1 MKIDPLSILLNSEFI
16 LDKKIY
22 YISGNETTLMD
33 CVSETIIQ
41 RYKKIENTSVSKI
54 DTIEGFKS
62 NEELFENKN
71 LFLGQNCKGIDEI
84 NLNKVKKEDGIFIF
98 VQQNSAKTKPTKNIL
113 IKSHDSYLIDCYELD
128 KNSKI
133 KVLNNFLESNNI
145 KIIKDLYWILIE
157 KLDNKYVFIKNTL
170 NKILDFGDEEINF
183 DNIKKIINLDSEGKE
198 RLFFKILKKNNEIVE
213 EYRKKIVS
221 NSDVNELYYYCKF
234 FSQMIIDSDSEI
246 EFTKKIP
253 LYLFR
258 EKNFLTDLF
267 KKYNL
272 KKKKLLLNLLSKT
285 EANLRKEGSLSMILG
300 LRLLL
305 NIKKITIS

>member
-62 NEELFENKN
+62 NRGLFENKN

-234 FSQMIIDSDSEI
+234 FSQMIIDSNSEI

>member
-1 MKIDPLSILLNSEFI
+1 MKIDPLSILLNPTFI
-16 LDKKIY
+16 PDKKIY
-22 YISGNETTLMD
+22 FISGNETTLMD
-33 CVSETIIQ
+33 CVSDKILKK
-41 RYKKIENTSVSKI
+41 YKKIENVSVSRI
-54 DTIEGFKS
+54 DTIEDFKS
-62 NEELFENKN
+62 NGGLFENKS
-71 LFLGQNCKGIDEI
+71 LFLGKNCKGVDKI
-84 NLNKVKKEDGIFIF
+84 NLNKIRKEDGIFIF
-98 VQQNSAKTKPTKNIL
+98 VQQNSAKIKTTKNSL
-113 IKSHDSYLIDCYELD
+113 IRADDAYLIDCYELD

-133 KVLNNFLESNNI
+133 KVLNNFLEINNI
-145 KIIKDLYWILIE
+145 NIHKDLYWILIE
-157 KLDNKYVFIKNTL
+157 KLDNKYLFIRNTL
-170 NKILDFGDEEINF
+170 DKILDFGDEEINF

-198 RLFFKILKKNNEIVE
+198 RLFFKVLKKNNEIVE

-234 FSQMIIDSDSEI
+234 FSQMIIDSDSQI

-258 EKNFLTDLF
+258 EKNFLNDLF